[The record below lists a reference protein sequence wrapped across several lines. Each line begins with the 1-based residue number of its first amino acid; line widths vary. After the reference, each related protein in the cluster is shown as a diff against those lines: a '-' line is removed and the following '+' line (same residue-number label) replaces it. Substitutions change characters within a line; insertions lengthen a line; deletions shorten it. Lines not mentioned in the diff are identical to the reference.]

1 MQPASIKRVTARDT
15 GTTLATLFLAWLRAL
30 ALVLGASGFAFSAF
44 GAALGELLGA
54 FLGVALRAVLVP
66 AFGAAFELAFFLG
79 ADFDADFV
87 DLVPAAFEAIRTHR
101 QA

>member
-44 GAALGELLGA
+44 GAALGELLG
-54 FLGVALRAVLVP
+54 VALRAVLVP